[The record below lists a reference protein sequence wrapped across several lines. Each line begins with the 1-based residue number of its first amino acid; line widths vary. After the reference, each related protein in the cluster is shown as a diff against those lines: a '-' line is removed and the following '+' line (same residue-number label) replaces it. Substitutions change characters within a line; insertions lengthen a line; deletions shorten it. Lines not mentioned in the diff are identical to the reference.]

1 MISENTKG
9 AFLISLAAACY
20 VMSDIFMKFLSS
32 EISMFQITF
41 LRGLLVTF
49 FLFSYCYM
57 SEASFFIKEW
67 RDRIVITIRS
77 ILEVIMTYTFLTAL
91 FNMNVANANA
101 ILQLIPLMVLLGS
114 FIFLRQS
121 PKTYEWIA
129 VLVGCF
135 GAVIIIRPGASDF
148 NFFTVHALVAVF
160 CLSARDLLTVR
171 LNKNIPSNIV
181 AFYSALMLTMVSF
194 LLSEDTH
201 LFEKVDNSLFIVY
214 TAIFVS
220 IGYTA
225 SVSAMRYGDV
235 TFVSPFRYTAL
246 IWASIMG
253 FIFFGEIPKFSTL
266 FGGSLIILAGIF
278 IFYKS
283 KDNDKTLKN

>member
-49 FLFSYCYM
+49 FLFSYCYI
-57 SEASFFIKEW
+57 SKASFFIREW
-67 RDRIVITIRS
+67 KDRFVIGIRS
-77 ILEVIMTYTFLTAL
+77 ILEVIMTYTFLAAL

-114 FIFLRQS
+114 FAFLRQS
-121 PKTYEWIA
+121 PKTHEWIA
-129 VLVGCF
+129 VLFGCL
-135 GAVIIIRPGASDF
+135 GAVIIIRPGALDF
-148 NFFTVHALVAVF
+148 NFYTIHALVAVF
-160 CLSARDLLTVR
+160 CLAARDLLTVR
-171 LNKNIPSNIV
+171 LNKKIPSNIV
-181 AFYSALMLTMVSF
+181 AFYSALMLTLASF
-194 LLSEDTH
+194 LLSKEPVHFGH
-201 LFEKVDNSLFIVY
+201 LSNSLFILY

-220 IGYTA
+220 IGYIA
-225 SVSAMRYGDV
+225 SVAAMRFGDV

-246 IWASIMG
+246 LWAMAMG
-253 FIFFGEIPKFSTL
+253 FIFFQEIPKFTTL
-266 FGGSLIILAGIF
+266 LGGLIIILAGIY

-283 KDNDKTLKN
+283 KGNRKVS

>member
-1 MISENTKG
+1 
-9 AFLISLAAACY
+9 
-20 VMSDIFMKFLSS
+20 MSK
-32 EISMFQITF
+32 
-41 LRGLLVTF
+41 
-49 FLFSYCYM
+49 
-57 SEASFFIKEW
+57 ASFFVKEW

-77 ILEVIMTYTFLTAL
+77 ILEVIMTYAFLTAL

-101 ILQLIPLMVLLGS
+101 ILQLIPLIVLWGS

-129 VLVGCF
+129 VLVGCL
-135 GAVIIIRPGASDF
+135 GTVIIIRPGSSDF
-148 NFFTVHALVAVF
+148 NFFTIHALVAVF

-171 LNKNIPSNIV
+171 LNKNIPSNVV

-201 LFEKVDNSLFIVY
+201 LFGKVDNSLFIVY

-225 SVSAMRYGDV
+225 SVSAMRYGEV

-246 IWASIMG
+246 LWASVMG

-283 KDNDKTLKN
+283 KDNNKTL

>member
-32 EISMFQITF
+32 EISIFQITF

-49 FLFSYCYM
+49 FLFSYCYI
-57 SEASFFIKEW
+57 SKASFLIREW
-67 RDRIVITIRS
+67 KDRFVIGIRS
-77 ILEVIMTYTFLTAL
+77 ILEVIMTYTFLAAL

-114 FIFLRQS
+114 FAFLRQS
-121 PKTYEWIA
+121 PKTHEWIA
-129 VLVGCF
+129 VLVGCL
-135 GAVIIIRPGASDF
+135 GAVIIIRPGALDF
-148 NFFTVHALVAVF
+148 NFFTIHALVAVF
-160 CLSARDLLTVR
+160 CLAARDLLTVR
-171 LNKNIPSNIV
+171 LNKKIPSNIV
-181 AFYSALMLTMVSF
+181 AFYSALMLTLASF
-194 LLSEDTH
+194 LLSKEPVHFGD
-201 LFEKVDNSLFIVY
+201 LSNSLFILY

-220 IGYTA
+220 IGYIA
-225 SVSAMRYGDV
+225 SVAAMRFGDV

-246 IWASIMG
+246 LWAMAMG
-253 FIFFGEIPKFSTL
+253 FIFFQEIPKFTTL
-266 FGGSLIILAGIF
+266 LGGLIIILAGIY

-283 KDNDKTLKN
+283 KDNRKVS

>member
-77 ILEVIMTYTFLTAL
+77 ILEVIMTYTFLAAL

-148 NFFTVHALVAVF
+148 NFFTIHALVAVF

-171 LNKNIPSNIV
+171 LNKNITSNVV
-181 AFYSALMLTMVSF
+181 AFYSALMLTVVSF
-194 LLSEDTH
+194 LLSEDTD
-201 LFEKVDNSLFIVY
+201 LFGKVDNSLFIVY

-220 IGYTA
+220 IGYIA
-225 SVSAMRYGDV
+225 SVSAMRYGEV

-246 IWASIMG
+246 LWASVMG

-283 KDNDKTLKN
+283 KDNKKTL

>member
-49 FLFSYCYM
+49 FLFSYCYI
-57 SEASFFIKEW
+57 SKASFFIREW
-67 RDRIVITIRS
+67 KDRFVIGIRS
-77 ILEVIMTYTFLTAL
+77 ILEVIMTYTFLAAL

-114 FIFLRQS
+114 FAFLRQS
-121 PKTYEWIA
+121 PKTHEWIA
-129 VLVGCF
+129 VLFGCL
-135 GAVIIIRPGASDF
+135 GAVIIIRPGALDF
-148 NFFTVHALVAVF
+148 NFFTIHALVAVF
-160 CLSARDLLTVR
+160 CLAARDLLTVR
-171 LNKNIPSNIV
+171 LNKKIPSNII
-181 AFYSALMLTMVSF
+181 AFYSALMLTLASF
-194 LLSEDTH
+194 LLSKEPVHFGD
-201 LFEKVDNSLFIVY
+201 LSNSLFILY

-220 IGYTA
+220 IGYIA
-225 SVSAMRYGDV
+225 SVAAMRFGDV

-246 IWASIMG
+246 LWAMAMG
-253 FIFFGEIPKFSTL
+253 FIFFQEIPKFTTL
-266 FGGSLIILAGIF
+266 LGGLIIILAGTY

-283 KDNDKTLKN
+283 KGDRKVS

>member
-41 LRGLLVTF
+41 LRGLFVTF

-57 SEASFFIKEW
+57 SKASFFVKEW

-77 ILEVIMTYTFLTAL
+77 ILEVIMTYAFLTAL

-121 PKTYEWIA
+121 PKTHEWIA
-129 VLVGCF
+129 VLVGCL
-135 GAVIIIRPGASDF
+135 GTVIIIRPGSSDF
-148 NFFTVHALVAVF
+148 NFFTIHALVAVF

-171 LNKNIPSNIV
+171 LNKNIPSNVV
-181 AFYSALMLTMVSF
+181 AFYSALMLTVVSF
-194 LLSEDTH
+194 LLSEDTD
-201 LFEKVDNSLFIVY
+201 LFGKVDNSLFIVY

-220 IGYTA
+220 IGYIA
-225 SVSAMRYGDV
+225 SVSAMRYGEV

-246 IWASIMG
+246 LWASVMG

-283 KDNDKTLKN
+283 KDNKKTL

>member
-49 FLFSYCYM
+49 FLFSYCYI
-57 SEASFFIKEW
+57 SKASFFIREW
-67 RDRIVITIRS
+67 KDRFVIGIRS
-77 ILEVIMTYTFLTAL
+77 ILEIIMTYTFLAAL

-114 FIFLRQS
+114 FAFLRQS
-121 PKTYEWIA
+121 PKTHEWIA
-129 VLVGCF
+129 VLFGCL
-135 GAVIIIRPGASDF
+135 GAVIIIRPGALDF
-148 NFFTVHALVAVF
+148 NFFTIHALVAVF
-160 CLSARDLLTVR
+160 CLAARDLLTVR
-171 LNKNIPSNIV
+171 LNKKIPSNII
-181 AFYSALMLTMVSF
+181 AFYSALMLTLASF
-194 LLSEDTH
+194 LLSKEPVHFGD
-201 LFEKVDNSLFIVY
+201 LSNSLFILY

-220 IGYTA
+220 IGYIA
-225 SVSAMRYGDV
+225 SVAAMRFGDV

-246 IWASIMG
+246 LWAMAMG
-253 FIFFGEIPKFSTL
+253 FIFFQEIPKFTTIL
-266 FGGSLIILAGIF
+266 GGLIIILAGIY

-283 KDNDKTLKN
+283 KDNRKVS

>member
-1 MISENTKG
+1 
-9 AFLISLAAACY
+9 
-20 VMSDIFMKFLSS
+20 MKFLSS

-77 ILEVIMTYTFLTAL
+77 ILEVIMTYTFLAAL

-246 IWASIMG
+246 IWASVMG

-283 KDNDKTLKN
+283 KDNKKTL

>member
-77 ILEVIMTYTFLTAL
+77 ILEVIMTYAFLAAL

-148 NFFTVHALVAVF
+148 NFFTIHALVAVF

-171 LNKNIPSNIV
+171 LNKNIPSNVV
-181 AFYSALMLTMVSF
+181 AFYSALMLTVVSF
-194 LLSEDTH
+194 LLSEDTD
-201 LFEKVDNSLFIVY
+201 LFGKVDNSLFIVY

-220 IGYTA
+220 IGYIA
-225 SVSAMRYGDV
+225 SVSAMRYGEV

-246 IWASIMG
+246 LWASVMG

-283 KDNDKTLKN
+283 KDNKKTF

>member
-32 EISMFQITF
+32 EISMFQITY

-77 ILEVIMTYTFLTAL
+77 ILEVIMTYAFLAAL

-148 NFFTVHALVAVF
+148 NFFTIHALVAVF

-171 LNKNIPSNIV
+171 LNKNIPSNVV
-181 AFYSALMLTMVSF
+181 AFYSALMLTVVSF
-194 LLSEDTH
+194 LLSEDTD
-201 LFEKVDNSLFIVY
+201 LFGKVDNSLFIVY

-220 IGYTA
+220 IGYIA
-225 SVSAMRYGDV
+225 SVSAMRYGEV

-246 IWASIMG
+246 LWASVMG

-283 KDNDKTLKN
+283 KDNKKTL

>member
-32 EISMFQITF
+32 EISIFQITF

-49 FLFSYCYM
+49 FLFSYCYI
-57 SEASFFIKEW
+57 SKASFFVKEW
-67 RDRIVITIRS
+67 KDRLVIAIRS
-77 ILEVIMTYTFLTAL
+77 ILEVIMTYTFLAAL

-114 FIFLRQS
+114 FAFLRQS
-121 PKTYEWIA
+121 PKTHEWIA
-129 VLVGCF
+129 VLVGCL
-135 GAVIIIRPGASDF
+135 GALIIIRPGALDF
-148 NFFTVHALVAVF
+148 NFFTIHALVAVL
-160 CLSARDLLTVR
+160 CLAARDLLTVR

-181 AFYSALMLTMVSF
+181 AFYSALMLTLASF
-194 LLSEDTH
+194 LLSKDPMYFGE
-201 LFEKVDNSLFIVY
+201 LRNSYFILY

-220 IGYTA
+220 IGYIA
-225 SVSAMRYGDV
+225 SVAAMRFGDV

-246 IWASIMG
+246 LWATVMG
-253 FIFFGEIPKFSTL
+253 FIFFNEIPKFTTL
-266 FGGSLIILAGIF
+266 LGGFIIILAGVYI
-278 IFYKS
+278 IYKS
-283 KDNDKTLKN
+283 KENRKVS

>member
-49 FLFSYCYM
+49 FLFSYCYI
-57 SEASFFIKEW
+57 SKASFFIREW
-67 RDRIVITIRS
+67 KDRFVIGIRS
-77 ILEVIMTYTFLTAL
+77 ILEVIMTYTFLAAL

-114 FIFLRQS
+114 FAFLRQS
-121 PKTYEWIA
+121 PKTHEWIA
-129 VLVGCF
+129 VLFGCL
-135 GAVIIIRPGASDF
+135 GAVIIIRPGALDF
-148 NFFTVHALVAVF
+148 NFYTIHALVAVF
-160 CLSARDLLTVR
+160 CLAARDLLTVR
-171 LNKNIPSNIV
+171 LNKKIPSNIV
-181 AFYSALMLTMVSF
+181 AFYSALMLTLASF
-194 LLSEDTH
+194 LLSKEPVNFGD
-201 LFEKVDNSLFIVY
+201 LSNSLFILY

-220 IGYTA
+220 IGYIA
-225 SVSAMRYGDV
+225 SVAAMRFGDV

-246 IWASIMG
+246 LWAMAMG
-253 FIFFGEIPKFSTL
+253 FIFFQEIPKFTTL
-266 FGGSLIILAGIF
+266 LGGLIIILAGTY

-283 KDNDKTLKN
+283 KGNRKVS

>member
-1 MISENTKG
+1 LISENTKG

-77 ILEVIMTYTFLTAL
+77 TLEVIMTYAFLAAL

-101 ILQLIPLMVLLGS
+101 ILQIIPLMVLLGS

-148 NFFTVHALVAVF
+148 NFFTIHALVAVF

-171 LNKNIPSNIV
+171 LNKNIPSNVV

-194 LLSEDTH
+194 LLGEDTH
-201 LFEKVDNSLFIVY
+201 LFGKVDNSLFIVY

-220 IGYTA
+220 IGYIA
-225 SVSAMRYGDV
+225 SVSAMRYGEV

-246 IWASIMG
+246 LWASVMG

-283 KDNDKTLKN
+283 KDNKKTL

>member
-32 EISMFQITF
+32 EISLFQITF

-77 ILEVIMTYTFLTAL
+77 ILEVIMTYAFLAAL

-101 ILQLIPLMVLLGS
+101 ILQLIPLIVLLGS

-148 NFFTVHALVAVF
+148 NFFTIHALVAVF

-181 AFYSALMLTMVSF
+181 AFYSALMLTVVSF

-201 LFEKVDNSLFIVY
+201 FFGKVDNSLFIVY

-220 IGYTA
+220 IGYIA
-225 SVSAMRYGDV
+225 SVSAMRYGEV
-235 TFVSPFRYTAL
+235 IFVSPFRYTAL
-246 IWASIMG
+246 LWASVMG

-278 IFYKS
+278 VFYKS
-283 KDNDKTLKN
+283 KDNKKTL

>member
-41 LRGLLVTF
+41 LRGLFVTF

-57 SEASFFIKEW
+57 SKASFFINEW

-77 ILEVIMTYTFLTAL
+77 ILEVIMTYAFLTAL

-121 PKTYEWIA
+121 PKTHEWIA
-129 VLVGCF
+129 VLVGCL
-135 GAVIIIRPGASDF
+135 GTVIIIRPGSSDF
-148 NFFTVHALVAVF
+148 NFFTIHALVAVF

-171 LNKNIPSNIV
+171 LNKNIPSNVV
-181 AFYSALMLTMVSF
+181 AFYSALMLTVVSF
-194 LLSEDTH
+194 LLSKDTD
-201 LFEKVDNSLFIVY
+201 LFGKVDNSLFIVY

-220 IGYTA
+220 IGYIA
-225 SVSAMRYGDV
+225 SVSAMRYGEV

-246 IWASIMG
+246 LWASVMG

-283 KDNDKTLKN
+283 KDNKKTL

>member
-77 ILEVIMTYTFLTAL
+77 ILEVIMTYAFLAAL

-101 ILQLIPLMVLLGS
+101 ILQLIPLIVLLGS

-148 NFFTVHALVAVF
+148 NFFTIHALVAVF

-171 LNKNIPSNIV
+171 LNKNIPSNVV
-181 AFYSALMLTMVSF
+181 AFYSALMLTVVSF
-194 LLSEDTH
+194 LLSEDTD
-201 LFEKVDNSLFIVY
+201 LFGKVDNSLFIVY

-220 IGYTA
+220 IGYIA
-225 SVSAMRYGDV
+225 SVSAMRYGEV

-246 IWASIMG
+246 LWASVMG

-283 KDNDKTLKN
+283 KDNKKTL

>member
-49 FLFSYCYM
+49 FLFSYCYI
-57 SEASFFIKEW
+57 SKASFFIREW
-67 RDRIVITIRS
+67 KDRFVIAIRS
-77 ILEVIMTYTFLTAL
+77 ILEVIMTYTFLAAL

-114 FIFLRQS
+114 FAFLRQS
-121 PKTYEWIA
+121 PKTHEWIA
-129 VLVGCF
+129 VLVGCL
-135 GAVIIIRPGASDF
+135 GAVIIIRPGALDF
-148 NFFTVHALVAVF
+148 NFFTIHALVAVF
-160 CLSARDLLTVR
+160 CLAARDLLTVR
-171 LNKNIPSNIV
+171 LNKKIPSNIV
-181 AFYSALMLTMVSF
+181 AFYSALMLTLASF
-194 LLSEDTH
+194 LLSKEPVHFGD
-201 LFEKVDNSLFIVY
+201 LSNSLFILY

-220 IGYTA
+220 IGYIA
-225 SVSAMRYGDV
+225 SVAAMRFGDV

-246 IWASIMG
+246 LWAMAMG
-253 FIFFGEIPKFSTL
+253 FIFFQEIPKFTTL
-266 FGGSLIILAGIF
+266 LGGLIIILAGIY

-283 KDNDKTLKN
+283 KDNRKVS

>member
-32 EISMFQITF
+32 EISMFQITY

-77 ILEVIMTYTFLTAL
+77 TLEVIMTYAFLAAL

-114 FIFLRQS
+114 FIFLQQS

-135 GAVIIIRPGASDF
+135 GAIIIVRPGASDF
-148 NFFTVHALVAVF
+148 NFFTIHALVAVF

-201 LFEKVDNSLFIVY
+201 LFGKVDNSLFIVY

-220 IGYTA
+220 IGYIA
-225 SVSAMRYGDV
+225 SVSAMRYGEV

-246 IWASIMG
+246 LWASVMG

-283 KDNDKTLKN
+283 KDNKKTL

>member
-32 EISMFQITF
+32 ETSMFQITY

-77 ILEVIMTYTFLTAL
+77 ILEIIMTYAFLAAL

-101 ILQLIPLMVLLGS
+101 ILQLIPLIVLLGS

-148 NFFTVHALVAVF
+148 NFFTIHALVAVF

-171 LNKNIPSNIV
+171 LNKNITSNVV
-181 AFYSALMLTMVSF
+181 AFYSALMLTVVSF
-194 LLSEDTH
+194 LLSEDTD
-201 LFEKVDNSLFIVY
+201 LFGKVDNSLFIVY

-220 IGYTA
+220 IGYIA
-225 SVSAMRYGDV
+225 SVSAMRYGEV

-246 IWASIMG
+246 LWASVMG

-266 FGGSLIILAGIF
+266 LGGSLIILAGIF
-278 IFYKS
+278 IFYQS
-283 KDNDKTLKN
+283 KDNKKTL

>member
-49 FLFSYCYM
+49 FLFSYCYI
-57 SEASFFIKEW
+57 SKASFFIREW
-67 RDRIVITIRS
+67 KDRFVIGIRS
-77 ILEVIMTYTFLTAL
+77 ILEVIMTYTFLAAL

-114 FIFLRQS
+114 FAFLRQS
-121 PKTYEWIA
+121 PKTHEWIA
-129 VLVGCF
+129 VLVGCL
-135 GAVIIIRPGASDF
+135 GAVIIIRPGALDF
-148 NFFTVHALVAVF
+148 NFYTIHALVAVF
-160 CLSARDLLTVR
+160 CLAARDLLTVR
-171 LNKNIPSNIV
+171 LNKKIPSNIV
-181 AFYSALMLTMVSF
+181 AFYSALMLTLASF
-194 LLSEDTH
+194 LLSKEPVHFGD
-201 LFEKVDNSLFIVY
+201 LSNSLFILY

-220 IGYTA
+220 IGYIA
-225 SVSAMRYGDV
+225 SVAAMRFGDV

-246 IWASIMG
+246 LWAMAMG
-253 FIFFGEIPKFSTL
+253 FIFFQEIPKFTTL
-266 FGGSLIILAGIF
+266 LGGLIIILAGIY

-283 KDNDKTLKN
+283 KDNRKVS

>member
-77 ILEVIMTYTFLTAL
+77 ILEVIMTYAFLAAL

-148 NFFTVHALVAVF
+148 NFFTMHALVAVF

-171 LNKNIPSNIV
+171 LNKNIPSNVV

-201 LFEKVDNSLFIVY
+201 LFGKVDNSLFIVY

-225 SVSAMRYGDV
+225 SVSAMRYGKV

-246 IWASIMG
+246 LWASVMG

-283 KDNDKTLKN
+283 KDNKKTL

>member
-32 EISMFQITF
+32 EISIFQITF

-49 FLFSYCYM
+49 FLFSYCYI
-57 SEASFFIKEW
+57 SKASFFIREW
-67 RDRIVITIRS
+67 KDRFVIGIRS
-77 ILEVIMTYTFLTAL
+77 ILEVIMTYTFLAAL

-114 FIFLRQS
+114 FAFLRQS
-121 PKTYEWIA
+121 PKTHEWIA
-129 VLVGCF
+129 VLFGCL
-135 GAVIIIRPGASDF
+135 GAVIIIRPGALDF
-148 NFFTVHALVAVF
+148 NFYTIHALVAVF
-160 CLSARDLLTVR
+160 CLAARDLLTVR
-171 LNKNIPSNIV
+171 LNKKIPSNIV
-181 AFYSALMLTMVSF
+181 AFYSALMLTLASF
-194 LLSEDTH
+194 LLSKEPVHFGD
-201 LFEKVDNSLFIVY
+201 LSNSLFILY

-220 IGYTA
+220 IGYIA
-225 SVSAMRYGDV
+225 SVAAMRFGDV

-246 IWASIMG
+246 LWAMAMG
-253 FIFFGEIPKFSTL
+253 FIFFQEIPKFTTL
-266 FGGSLIILAGIF
+266 LGGLIIILAGIY

-283 KDNDKTLKN
+283 KDNKKVS

>member
-77 ILEVIMTYTFLTAL
+77 ILEVIMTYAFLAAL

-148 NFFTVHALVAVF
+148 NFFTIHALVAVF

-171 LNKNIPSNIV
+171 LNKNIPSNVV

-194 LLSEDTH
+194 LLSEDTD
-201 LFEKVDNSLFIVY
+201 LFGKVDNSLFIVY

-220 IGYTA
+220 IGYIA
-225 SVSAMRYGDV
+225 SVSAMRYGEV

-246 IWASIMG
+246 LWASVMG

-283 KDNDKTLKN
+283 KDNKKTL

>member
-32 EISMFQITF
+32 EISMFQITY

-77 ILEVIMTYTFLTAL
+77 TLEVIMTYAFLAAL

-101 ILQLIPLMVLLGS
+101 ILQLIPLIVLLGS

-148 NFFTVHALVAVF
+148 NFFTIHALVAVF

-171 LNKNIPSNIV
+171 LNKNIPSNVV
-181 AFYSALMLTMVSF
+181 AFYSALMLTVVSF
-194 LLSEDTH
+194 LLSEDTD
-201 LFEKVDNSLFIVY
+201 LFGKVDNSLFIVY

-225 SVSAMRYGDV
+225 SVSAMRYGEV

-246 IWASIMG
+246 LWASVMG

-266 FGGSLIILAGIF
+266 FGGSLISLAGIF
-278 IFYKS
+278 IFYK
-283 KDNDKTLKN
+283 

>member
-32 EISMFQITF
+32 EISIFQITF

-49 FLFSYCYM
+49 FLFSYCYI
-57 SEASFFIKEW
+57 SKASFFVKEW
-67 RDRIVITIRS
+67 KDRLVIAIRS
-77 ILEVIMTYTFLTAL
+77 ILEVIMTYTFLAAL

-114 FIFLRQS
+114 FAFLRQS
-121 PKTYEWIA
+121 PKTHEWIA
-129 VLVGCF
+129 VLVGCL
-135 GAVIIIRPGASDF
+135 GALIIIRPGALDF
-148 NFFTVHALVAVF
+148 NFFTIHALVAVL
-160 CLSARDLLTVR
+160 CLAARDLLTVR

-181 AFYSALMLTMVSF
+181 AFYSASMLTLASF
-194 LLSEDTH
+194 LLSKDPMYFGE
-201 LFEKVDNSLFIVY
+201 LRNSYFILY

-220 IGYTA
+220 IGYIA
-225 SVSAMRYGDV
+225 SVAAMRFGDV

-246 IWASIMG
+246 LWATVMG
-253 FIFFGEIPKFSTL
+253 FIFFNEIPKLTTL
-266 FGGSLIILAGIF
+266 LGGFIIILAGIY

-283 KDNDKTLKN
+283 KENRKVS

>member
-57 SEASFFIKEW
+57 SKASFFVKEW

-77 ILEVIMTYTFLTAL
+77 ILEVIMTYAFLTAL

-171 LNKNIPSNIV
+171 LNKNIPSNVV

-194 LLSEDTH
+194 LLSEDTD
-201 LFEKVDNSLFIVY
+201 LFGKVDNSLFIVY

-220 IGYTA
+220 IGYIA
-225 SVSAMRYGDV
+225 SVSAMRYGEV

-246 IWASIMG
+246 LWASVMG

-283 KDNDKTLKN
+283 KDNKKTL